1 MHNPGTAE
9 ESYADSVM
17 INARNIKHVEL
28 LEQEPSNTQAANN
41 AGNHGAAASEEGNGV
56 SAREPEEMIR
66 EFAMGDQSRMDQ
78 KRILIAME
86 QRIKE
91 RQQWLLQKKEELKL

>member
-1 MHNPGTAE
+1 
-9 ESYADSVM
+9 M

-28 LEQEPSNTQAANN
+28 LEQEPFGANGAANEN
-41 AGNHGAAASEEGNGV
+41 AAAASEDDPADLGIEGKPAGPNIK
-56 SAREPEEMIR
+56 PEDMIR

-86 QRIKE
+86 QRIEE
-91 RQQWLLQKKEELKL
+91 RK

>member
-1 MHNPGTAE
+1 MDVRA
-9 ESYADSVM
+9 
-17 INARNIKHVEL
+17 NARGPK
-28 LEQEPSNTQAANN
+28 
-41 AGNHGAAASEEGNGV
+41 GV
-56 SAREPEEMIR
+56 SISPEEMIR

-91 RQQWLLQKKEELKL
+91 RQKWLMRKKEELKL